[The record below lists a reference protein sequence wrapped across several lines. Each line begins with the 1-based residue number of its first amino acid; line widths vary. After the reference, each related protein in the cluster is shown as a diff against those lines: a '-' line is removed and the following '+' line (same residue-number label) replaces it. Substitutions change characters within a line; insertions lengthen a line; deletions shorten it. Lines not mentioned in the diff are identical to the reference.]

1 MTEVATSAAPRPRL
15 GWAAAM
21 AVALLFAAMV
31 VAFHLRDVGRPMLL
45 DFTNFWATGRLALG
59 GEAAAAYDPAALA
72 AAQAAA
78 VGPTSAVMPYPYPP
92 AFMLVTAPFALLD
105 YHFAFALWVVAGFAL
120 FLWAGTRM
128 APAPLV
134 AAQPAVL
141 INGMIGQTGF
151 LTGAILLAGARLLGE
166 RPFRAGLLLGLLVLK
181 PQLALML
188 PVAVIAARAWPAI
201 GGALLSAL
209 VLLGAGLVAFGAD
222 STRAFLAVAGEF
234 DGIVGGDRL
243 SWNELA
249 SPFGLLRD
257 LGGTAGPAMVV
268 QLACAGFAAVL
279 CWKSWR
285 EGWAQRGPILCT
297 ASLVASP
304 YLQSYDTLPMLAA
317 IAWFRPHAPVKAL
330 ALYLFCLVPVASQ
343 SDLVALPNSL
353 PAAALLALAL
363 LWHER
368 RQDEADQITP
378 TRLPAASNMPRI
390 SPT

>member
-1 MTEVATSAAPRPRL
+1 M
-15 GWAAAM
+15 
-21 AVALLFAAMV
+21 LF
-31 VAFHLRDVGRPMLL
+31 R
-45 DFTNFWATGRLALG
+45 
-59 GEAAAAYDPAALA
+59 
-72 AAQAAA
+72 
-78 VGPTSAVMPYPYPP
+78 S
-92 AFMLVTAPFALLD
+92 
-105 YHFAFALWVVAGFAL
+105 
-120 FLWAGTRM
+120 
-128 APAPLV
+128 
-134 AAQPAVL
+134 
-141 INGMIGQTGF
+141 
-151 LTGAILLAGARLLGE
+151 
-166 RPFRAGLLLGLLVLK
+166 
-181 PQLALML
+181 
-188 PVAVIAARAWPAI
+188 RAWPAI
-201 GGALLSAL
+201 GGALLSAS
-209 VLLGAGLVAFGAD
+209 VLLGAGLVAFGAE
-222 STRAFLAVAGEF
+222 SYRAFLAMVGEF
-234 DGIVGGDRL
+234 GGIVGGDRL